1 MANADSSGA
10 NHPDTPPTGLLSR
23 YIFSTDHKTIG
34 LNYLWLALF
43 SVFLGMAMSLLMR
56 IHLVWPGMHLP
67 LFSRLGDSPDRFA
80 ALTTLHGSLMAF
92 LVLTAAAPAG
102 VSQPF

>member
-23 YIFSTDHKTIG
+23 NIFSTDHKTIG

-56 IHLVWPGMHLP
+56 IHLVWPGVHLQ
-67 LFSRLGDSPDRFA
+67 LFSRLWDSPVRFA
-80 ALTTLHGSLMAF
+80 ALTTLHCSLIGF
-92 LVLTAAAPAG
+92 LVPTSAPTAVDA
-102 VSQPF
+102 V